1 MNAALGGIHDPIG
14 TNPLHRLCAVALAL
28 SLAASFSCT
37 SPAAGVPL
45 SPAEKA
51 LAGLTLSDFTF
62 PGLSAGSAFIALSTS
77 FTVPLTKG
85 DYTLAWSSTSEFVS
99 KIDPL
104 SGQVFV
110 NIPEAIPT
118 GLAVKVT
125 VTASPA
131 ARALAGRATDT
142 ATKEFSLDLKP
153 MTSTT
158 AAVDAVIAGL
168 AAGTLDLSGKDTS
181 GSVSGSFTLP
191 VDGSYGT
198 VVTWESSNTSA
209 VSIDQTTGKAT
220 VTTTSTGTDR
230 TVTLT
235 PKVKKKTAAAGSGT
249 PGTPITITIP
259 PLDPATALVKDTEAV
274 PEIVASTAAAAL
286 SGGGQT
292 FSLPA
297 TSDRGC
303 NFLWSSDSPSIAI
316 APSSSNGLYLCTVT
330 PGSTD
335 QSVVL
340 TANLSNAT
348 DSTKSSEAGVTVK
361 VKAADPTAE
370 VGATGDALYLWFE
383 GTEDKDTITSGFRV
397 GHSGLQKNGSTVAWS
412 AVPSGVLAIAAD
424 KTVTATQASAAQA
437 VTLSATVSKTGA
449 TNVTRSWTLT
459 IQKSERG
466 LVAGFGTGGKVT
478 VSGDAATL
486 IRNAADGSFY
496 GCSSKMSDPR
506 QPSKMGVI
514 VLKYKL
520 DGSLDS
526 SYGSSGIVTL
536 APATVSSTLVSL
548 SPKTMALGLEG
559 AVYLGGQARDSGTGS
574 PSFIIKVDSTGSL
587 DASFGSSG
595 VIRGDGMND
604 ISVTA
609 IEVINGAL
617 FVLGGASNGNYGL
630 RKYDL
635 SGKLDTTFSG
645 GKGFFALDVTN
656 IPGLNSSPVPLRLVS
671 DSQGKIHIPVSLR
684 SSVSPNPA
692 QAAAFRVSSSGVLD
706 TSWGSSGFFKAGV
719 PAEAPSLLVSQL
731 SALAP
736 DGSFMAAL
744 GEKDSSSTNIG
755 FRVYRF
761 PGSGTGVAMGE
772 LQGLAFWP
780 TASVCVGTTFYA
792 AGYVQDD
799 TTGSTAA
806 KKALVYAFSTLT
818 GLPDTAFGT
827 KGVFT
832 PFPTAYSS
840 QFTDL
845 CVSGNEVL
853 AIGSSRASA
862 TSNTTEICMLK
873 FK

>member
-1 MNAALGGIHDPIG
+1 MIRSVPSALR
-14 TNPLHRLCAVALAL
+14 RLCAVATLAFL
-28 SLAASFSCT
+28 LVASSCT
-37 SPAAGVPL
+37 SPAAGNSQ

-51 LAGLTLSDFTF
+51 LAELTLSDFTF
-62 PGLSAGSAFIALSTS
+62 PGLSAGSTFSALSSS

-85 DYTLAWSSTSEFVS
+85 DYALAWSSTSEFVT

-110 NIPEAIPT
+110 NIPEALPT

-131 ARALAGRATDT
+131 AQALAGRATDT

-168 AAGTLDLSGKDTS
+168 TAGTLDLSGKDTS
-181 GSVSGSFTLP
+181 SSISGSFTLP

-209 VSIDQTTGKAT
+209 VSIDSTTGKAS
-220 VTTTSTGTDR
+220 VTTTPTGTDK

-235 PKVKKKTAAAGSGT
+235 PKVKKKGAPAGSGT
-249 PGTPITITIP
+249 SGTPITITIP

-274 PEIVASTAAAAL
+274 PEIVESTAAAAL
-286 SGGGQT
+286 SGGGQS

-297 TSDRGC
+297 ASDRGC
-303 NFLWSSDSPSIAI
+303 SLGWSSNSPSIAI
-316 APSSSNGLYLCTVT
+316 APTSSNGLYLCTVT
-330 PGSTD
+330 PGVTD

-340 TANLSNAT
+340 TARLTTAT
-348 DSTKSSEAGVTVK
+348 DSTKSSETSVTVK
-361 VKAADPTAE
+361 VKAADPNAD
-370 VGATGDALYLWFE
+370 VGATEDALYLYFE

-397 GHSGLQKNGSTVAWS
+397 GHYGPQKNGSSVGWS
-412 AVPSGVLAIAAD
+412 STPSGVLTVAAD
-424 KTVTATQASAAQA
+424 KTVAATQTSAAQA
-437 VTLSATVSKTGA
+437 LTLTATVSKTGA
-449 TNVTRSWTLT
+449 TNLTRSWTLT
-459 IQKSERG
+459 ILKSERG
-466 LVAGFGTGGKVT
+466 LVADFGTGGKVT
-478 VSGDAATL
+478 VTGDGASL
-486 IRNAADGSFY
+486 IRNAADGSLY
-496 GCSSKMSDPR
+496 GAASKMIDPR
-506 QPSKMGVI
+506 MPSKMGVI

-548 SPKTMALGLEG
+548 SPKTMAIGLDG

-617 FVLGGASNGNYGL
+617 YVLGGASNGNYGL

-635 SGKLDTTFSG
+635 AGKLDSTFSR
-645 GKGFFALDVTN
+645 GKGFFAIDSTN
-656 IPGLNSSPVPLRLVS
+656 IPRIKSSPIPLRLVS
-671 DSQGKIHIPVSLR
+671 DSQYNIYFAAGLG
-684 SSVSPNPA
+684 SSVDPYPA

-706 TSWGSSGFFKAGV
+706 TAWGSSGFVKAEV
-719 PAEAPSLLVSQL
+719 PAEAPSNMIYQL
-731 SALAP
+731 SALGP
-736 DGSFMAAL
+736 DGSFIAAL
-744 GEKDSSSTNIG
+744 MERDSNGKNLG

-761 PGSGTGVAMGE
+761 PSSGTGVAMGE
-772 LQGLAFWP
+772 LQSLPFYA
-780 TASVCVGTTFYA
+780 TAAVCIGTTFYA
-792 AGYVQDD
+792 AGFEQAE
-799 TTGSTAA
+799 TSGSSPPT
-806 KKALVYAFSTLT
+806 KALVYAFSTLT

-827 KGVFT
+827 KAVFT

-845 CVSGNEVL
+845 CASGNEVL
-853 AIGSSRASA
+853 ALGYSRASS
-862 TSNTTEICMLK
+862 TSSVSESCMLK

>member
-1 MNAALGGIHDPIG
+1 MIRSVR
-14 TNPLHRLCAVALAL
+14 NPLHRLCAVALAL

-62 PGLSAGSAFIALSTS
+62 PGLSAGSAFSALSSS

-168 AAGTLDLSGKDTS
+168 TAGTLDLSGKDTS

-220 VTTTSTGTDR
+220 VTTTSTGTDK

-259 PLDPATALVKDTEAV
+259 PLEPATALVKDTEAV

-303 NFLWSSDSPSIAI
+303 NFRWSSDSPSIAI

-437 VTLSATVSKTGA
+437 LTLSATVSKTGA

-459 IQKSERG
+459 ILKSERG

-520 DGSLDS
+520 DGSLDT

-548 SPKTMALGLEG
+548 SPKTMALGLDG

-595 VIRGDGMND
+595 VIRGDGVND

-617 FVLGGASNGNYGL
+617 YVLGGASNGNYGL

-635 SGKLDTTFSG
+635 AGKLDTTFSG
-645 GKGFFALDVTN
+645 SKGFFALDATN
-656 IPGLNSSPVPLRLVS
+656 IPRMNSSPTPLRLVS
-671 DSQGKIHIPVSLR
+671 DSQYNIYFAAGLR
-684 SSVSPNPA
+684 SSVDPYPA

-706 TSWGSSGFFKAGV
+706 TGWGSSGLVKAEV
-719 PAEAPSLLVSQL
+719 PAEAPSYMISQL
-731 SALAP
+731 SALGP
-736 DGSFMAAL
+736 DGSFIAAL
-744 GEKDSSSTNIG
+744 MERDSNGTNIG

-761 PGSGTGVAMGE
+761 PSSGTGVAMGE
-772 LQGLAFWP
+772 LQSLPFYA
-780 TASVCVGTTFYA
+780 TAAVCVGTTFYA
-792 AGYVQDD
+792 AGFELAE
-799 TTGSTAA
+799 TSGSVPPST
-806 KKALVYAFSTLT
+806 ALVYAFSTLT

-827 KGVFT
+827 KAVFT